1 MKKIL
6 FVTMMIMCAGL
17 TACESAGSA
26 VVNTQVRIGYEFCVD
41 AENRLG
47 DMGENFYTELVEK
60 EKEKEEAEAESVAK
74 DSIENFEEE
83 PIEWN
88 GERAEVTTERLYCI
102 SQSNAFVIDFEPAGS
117 EWING
122 LAITNP
128 PQYQKIIIRAKE
140 NEIELN
146 GHYIEPTE
154 AFLLQTAEGY
164 FLLLETDEGL
174 DTDEQLW
181 LFQMKDG
188 HVVQCG
194 EPMQAKLDDDEAWR
208 WRADHIKCSE
218 IVNIT
223 DRMTER
229 EYASSAIDFIYQR
242 KYYKIA
248 NGQLKAVEE
257 LAETEIIETDLHTY
271 KATMYRNTE
280 TERIIRWEVEV
291 YNGDE
296 LFQTIYYDHDENVG
310 CIPDL
315 YKLIWEED
323 VNFDGTKDILVWQ
336 GHYGTHG
343 DLAYRCYLANGY
355 GGLYQF
361 CPEFQEIPNPK
372 VDKEQKLICG
382 WNRSGGTY
390 DDTFYR
396 YDGNTFVLTR
406 RDMYVWD
413 DASEKHLLVCSL
425 DADVVVYTETDY
437 ALVGTYEGTSGRE
450 YSISIYTSMDGVGEC
465 RDIGNIADI
474 TSADE
479 DAVRNQGLLYKI
491 SKGQYCVFDY
501 FSSTVC
507 YLYAQVQNGVWTI
520 EIKDRDGNVLDTL
533 TQTEHYEA

>member
-17 TACESAGSA
+17 TACESADTA
-26 VVNTQVRIGYEFCVD
+26 DVNIQGRKGYEFCVD

-60 EKEKEEAEAESVAK
+60 EKEATEAESVAENA
-74 DSIENFEEE
+74 IENFEEE

-88 GERAEVTTERLYCI
+88 GERAEVTTERLYRI

-140 NEIELN
+140 NEIELS
-146 GHYIEPTE
+146 GDYIEPTE

-164 FLLLETDEGL
+164 FLLLETDEGW

-248 NGQLKAVEE
+248 NGQLTAVEE
-257 LAETEIIETDLHTY
+257 LAETELIETDLHTY
-271 KATMYRNTE
+271 KATMYRNAE
-280 TERIIRWEVEV
+280 TERIIRWEVEI

-323 VNFDGTKDILVWQ
+323 VNFDGEKDILVWQ

-355 GGLYQF
+355 GGLYEF
-361 CPEFQEIPNPK
+361 RPEFQEIPNPK
-372 VDKEQKLICG
+372 VDKEQKLIYGICRG
-382 WNRSGGTY
+382 SASVYY
-390 DDTFYR
+390 DYFYR
-396 YDGNTFVLTR
+396 YDGNTFVLAQR
-406 RDMYVWD
+406 NIYAWD

-479 DAVRNQGLLYKI
+479 YAERDLELLYKI

-501 FSSTVC
+501 DTLTAY

>member
-17 TACESAGSA
+17 TACESADTA
-26 VVNTQVRIGYEFCVD
+26 DVNIQGRKGYEFCVD

-60 EKEKEEAEAESVAK
+60 EKEAAEAESVAK
-74 DSIENFEEE
+74 DLIENFEEE

-88 GERAEVTTERLYCI
+88 GERAEVTTERLYRI

-140 NEIELN
+140 NEIELS
-146 GHYIEPTE
+146 GDYIEPTE

-194 EPMQAKLDDDEAWR
+194 EPIQAKLDATKMWTWSSDN
-208 WRADHIKCSE
+208 IKCSE

-248 NGQLKAVEE
+248 NGQLTAVEE

-271 KATMYRNTE
+271 KATMYRNAE

-355 GGLYQF
+355 GGLYEF

>member
-60 EKEKEEAEAESVAK
+60 EKEEAEAESVAK
-74 DSIENFEEE
+74 DLIESFEEE

-88 GERAEVTTERLYCI
+88 GERAEVTTERLYRI

-140 NEIELN
+140 NEIELS
-146 GHYIEPTE
+146 GDYIEPTE

-164 FLLLETDEGL
+164 FLLLETDEGW

-248 NGQLKAVEE
+248 NGQLTAVEE

-271 KATMYRNTE
+271 KATMYRNAE
-280 TERIIRWEVEV
+280 TERIIRWEVEI

-355 GGLYQF
+355 GGLYEF

>member
-60 EKEKEEAEAESVAK
+60 EEEEAEAESVAK
-74 DSIENFEEE
+74 DLIENFEEE

-88 GERAEVTTERLYCI
+88 GERAEVTTERLYRI

-280 TERIIRWEVEV
+280 TERIIRWEVEI